1 MRQTNRS
8 VLRLD
13 KAKSQE
19 AVSGEAEKGG
29 NSCIES
35 AGQRVQMYTE
45 YSNKS
50 CRQAEGQSL
59 DSSEKTNAKAKTWN
73 SDGREK
79 TSVRIRERVD
89 GRYTHYKFLQINE
102 VQ

>member
-35 AGQRVQMYTE
+35 AGQRLQMYTE

-59 DSSEKTNAKAKTWN
+59 DSSEKTSGSKCEGQNVEF
-73 SDGREK
+73 GR
-79 TSVRIRERVD
+79 SRE
-89 GRYTHYKFLQINE
+89 NE
-102 VQ
+102 RQK